1 MSERKANKRMKKE
14 QLMAKKGYQ
23 KIPFDINI
31 QKKDMP
37 VVVVNHLAAYLDC
50 GLLQQTRRGYYRKPQ
65 SMGVENRGV
74 ETHPAQD
81 EEEDPSWVTAAKEVV
96 AKEVVPETE
105 EVEEEDKSVWDEAKL
120 VTGQRAVNIVQIVD
134 GLLSGEIGLSGLN
147 QVKQEAILIL
157 NDFGLIQR
165 AEV

>member
-23 KIPFDINI
+23 KIPFDMNI

-37 VVVVNHLAAYLDC
+37 SVVVNHLAAYLDC

-65 SMGVENRGV
+65 SMGI

-81 EEEDPSWVTAAKEVV
+81 EEEDPSWVTAAKEAV

-134 GLLSGEIGLSGLN
+134 GLLSGEIGLNGLN

-165 AEV
+165 AED